1 MTSNSS
7 ITDDELRDKHKQK
20 RKDAGLSEL
29 PDVDISGPGGEPKDL
44 GEALADWSS
53 YDEREVDCLVK
64 KDGCVVAF
72 TQKRPKVM
80 KGRAWPQPICPVC
93 QITLDQAVAQNEARE
108 RRDLSLGSRMVALEV
123 PPLYADVSF
132 DNFELHGDHNNHVRQ
147 GKLVEACRRL
157 VAEWPE
163 VPGVVLFMGG
173 SGTGKG
179 HLAWSVAKAVIEE
192 KGEAVRFISLPD
204 LIREL
209 REGWSHPAAE
219 PESIVLERYR
229 EPPLLIIDEVSRHA
243 YYGEPT
249 PHLYHL
255 INHRLNWKRPTILTT
270 NENSDGLHDALS
282 GPLLSR
288 IQGENAIWNFGDVDY
303 RQEKLP
309 WV

>member
-1 MTSNSS
+1 MSEPE
-7 ITDDELRDKHKQK
+7 DL
-20 RKDAGLSEL
+20 KDALAGWREL
-29 PDVDISGPGGEPKDL
+29 E
-44 GEALADWSS
+44 
-53 YDEREVDCLVK
+53 EREVDCLVK
-64 KDGCVVAF
+64 KEGCVVAF

-80 KGRAWPQPICPVC
+80 KGCAWPQPICPVC
-93 QITLDQAVAQNEARE
+93 QIALDQAVAENEARE
-108 RRDLSLGSRMVALEV
+108 RRDISLGSRMVTLEV

-132 DNFELHGDHNNHVRQ
+132 ETFELHGDAANQERQ
-147 GKLVEACRRL
+147 AKLVAGCRRI
-157 VAEWPE
+157 VDEWPD
-163 VPGVVLFMGG
+163 VPGIVLFMGG

-270 NENSDGLHDALS
+270 NESSDGLQEALS
-282 GPLLSR
+282 GALLSR
-288 IQGENAIWNFGDVDY
+288 IQGENAIWDFGAVDY